1 MLSFAF
7 SVLFVIFFMLTLV
20 LRYWLASRHV
30 RHVMRHR
37 EQVPAEFADR
47 IPLEAHRKAA
57 DYTVAK
63 TRFGLVHA
71 VWNGLVLIGFT
82 LLGGLQA
89 LSTALLH
96 VTGPGMMHQIG
107 LVVAYAAIAGVLDL
121 PFTWWFQFVLEQR
134 FGFNKMTMK
143 LWLLDTIKGTLVGAV
158 IGLPLLWVVLT
169 LMERTGALWW
179 LYAWTV
185 FSAFQL
191 LMMVL
196 YPTVIAP
203 MFNKF
208 TPLGDE
214 SLKSRIEGLM
224 ARVGFA
230 SKGLFV
236 MDGSK
241 RSAHGNAYFS
251 GFGANKRIVFFD
263 TLLERLLP
271 AEIEAVLA
279 HELGHFKLK
288 HIVKRIV
295 VAFALSLVFLALLGW
310 LKNQVWFYTGLGVLP
325 LLGQNNDAMALL
337 LFMLVLPVFTFPFA
351 PLTSISS
358 RKHEFEADAFAASH
372 SDARDLVSAL
382 VKMYEDNASTLT
394 PDPLHSAFYDSH
406 PPASIRI
413 RRLHEAGT
421 LAGNGTGTGTGAG
434 TAGMEPA

>member
-7 SVLFVIFFMLTLV
+7 SVLFVIFFMLTMV
-20 LRYWLASRHV
+20 LRYWLASRHIG
-30 RHVMRHR
+30 HVMRHR
-37 EQVPAEFADR
+37 EQVPAEFAGK
-47 IPLEAHRKAA
+47 IALAAHQKAA

-63 TRFGLVHA
+63 TRFGLVNA
-71 VWNGLVLIGFT
+71 AWSGLVLTGFT

-96 VTGPGMMHQIG
+96 LTGPGMAHQIG
-107 LVVAYAAIAGVLDL
+107 LIVAYAVIAGLLDL
-121 PFTWWFQFVLEQR
+121 PFTYWFQFVLEQR
-134 FGFNKMTMK
+134 FGFNKMTIK
-143 LWLLDTIKGTLVGAV
+143 LWLLDTVKGTLLGAV

-169 LMERTGALWW
+169 LMDRTGALWW
-179 LYAWTV
+179 LYAWLV
-185 FSAFQL
+185 WSGFQL
-191 LMMVL
+191 LLMVL

-203 MFNKF
+203 LFNKF
-208 TPLGDE
+208 TPLADD
-214 SLKSRIEGLM
+214 SLKSRIEALM

-263 TLLERLLP
+263 TLLERLAP

-337 LFMLVLPVFTFPFA
+337 LFMLVLPVFSFPFA
-351 PLTSISS
+351 PLSSITS
-358 RKHEFEADAFAASH
+358 RKHEFEADAFAANH

-394 PDPLHSAFYDSH
+394 PDPLHSAFYDTH

-413 RRLHEAGT
+413 HHLHEAGA
-421 LAGNGTGTGTGAG
+421 LAGN
-434 TAGMEPA
+434 AGMEPA